1 MDGNNPT
8 NIQATA
14 ETGGLDDENSREV
27 AGSGVDQKM
36 SVNDAGPLRSPFS
49 VGFQSLFTLRS
60 YLKTYRCM
68 GYRNVYILLFSQI
81 KSDLKSDDF

>member
-14 ETGGLDDENSREV
+14 ETGGLDDENSREA

-36 SVNDAGPLRSPFS
+36 SVNDAGPLRSPSAFKAS
-49 VGFQSLFTLRS
+49 SH
-60 YLKTYRCM
+60 CDP
-68 GYRNVYILLFSQI
+68 I
-81 KSDLKSDDF
+81 